1 MSSAPRLVD
10 EFKALV
16 PSRSS
21 GGTLAFQLQRP
32 PWGGLSCTYSNGAEF
47 GLSLK

>member
-1 MSSAPRLVD
+1 MAYTPRLVD

-16 PSRSS
+16 PSRSC
-21 GGTLAFQLQRP
+21 GRTLAFQLQRP
-32 PWGGLSCTYSNGAEF
+32 PWGELSSTYSNGAEF